1 MKVNLGIWNALTWV
15 AILLG
20 FVAGLMLLV
29 EWYFP
34 LIKQNERMRK
44 EILALSTQIKKEE
57 KTRDELKSSIDALK
71 HDPKTIERQARE
83 QLRYAKPGETVIRF
97 DEPAAGSSTTN

>member
-1 MKVNLGIWNALTWV
+1 VKVNLGIWSTLTML
-15 AILLG
+15 ATMLA
-20 FVAGLMLLV
+20 FVAGLMLV
-29 EWYFP
+29 IGWYLP

-44 EILALSTQIKKEE
+44 EILGLSMQIQKEE
-57 KTRDELKSSIDALK
+57 KIARDLKASIEALK

-97 DEPAAGSSTTN
+97 EAPAGSSAAN

>member
-1 MKVNLGIWNALTWV
+1 VKVNLGIWSTLTML
-15 AILLG
+15 ATMLA
-20 FVAGLMLLV
+20 FVAGLMLV
-29 EWYFP
+29 IGWYLP

-44 EILALSTQIKKEE
+44 EILILSTQIQKEE
-57 KTRDELKSSIDALK
+57 KIARDLKASIEALK

-97 DEPAAGSSTTN
+97 EAPAGSSSAN

>member
-1 MKVNLGIWNALTWV
+1 MKVNLGIWSALTWA
-15 AILLG
+15 AIMLG
-20 FVAGLMLLV
+20 FIAGLMLMV

-44 EILALSTQIKKEE
+44 EILALSNQIKKEE
-57 KTRDELKSSIDALK
+57 QTRDGLKASIDALK

-97 DEPAAGSSTTN
+97 DESGASNSTTN

>member
-1 MKVNLGIWNALTWV
+1 MKVNLGIWSALTWV

-44 EILALSTQIKKEE
+44 EILGLTIQIKKEE
-57 KTRDELKSSIDALK
+57 KTRDELNASIDALK

-97 DEPAAGSSTTN
+97 DEPVAGGTVTN